1 MFTRNPSTPA
11 SQAAN
16 ATRPSGSG
24 VTSVVIEPKL
34 AYGGDWLGAAG
45 LGKYS
50 RPSVTSPV
58 NVLIHPS
65 TTAATRPLAVAANS
79 RSPPPPKGTTP
90 AEVTALVTGLYSFT
104 RNPLTPACQEA
115 NASRPSG
122 RGVTSVVIE
131 PNLRYGGDWL
141 GAAGLRTYSRP
152 SVTSPVNV
160 LIHPST
166 RAATRPSAVACSSRS
181 PPPPKGTIPA
191 EVTGDCG
198 GSAFGP

>member
-34 AYGGDWLGAAG
+34 TYGGDWLGAAG
-45 LGKYS
+45 LRKYS

-65 TTAATRPLAVAANS
+65 TPPSTRPLALPAAPP
-79 RSPPPPKGTTP
+79 SPPPPKGTAP

-141 GAAGLRTYSRP
+141 GAAGMRVERGP
-152 SVTSPVNV
+152 PV
-160 LIHPST
+160 
-166 RAATRPSAVACSSRS
+166 ASAVNGMMQRS
-181 PPPPKGTIPA
+181 NRAGHGT
-191 EVTGDCG
+191 
-198 GSAFGP
+198 